1 MAVKMNDTAALFFF
15 RKELHRII
23 ICYYYNNNH
32 SLFSHPPKVIEFHR
46 FERNDARLIGPD
58 QIAWRVDTDTFA
70 LEPLN
75 GGRLN
80 GIAIVAAIF
89 ESDGR
94 IKSSIGSHYGAR
106 PAPLKPPVPN
116 PKREWNNDVR
126 ICTNQTISAPGLIT
140 MPNVSDCVWLVAWI
154 IHELG
159 GCRGGGGGKF
169 PIVMQLERGHQNQ
182 RRPIQIESSFNILIS
197 RPRSRMGGCGSAGE
211 ARSKHAASDTR
222 GKSNE
227 ILRLVNR
234 VALISNLIYSISPWR
249 MALIIQEIKK
259 FQIQIEPVHD
269 E

>member
-58 QIAWRVDTDTFA
+58 QIVWRVDTDTFA

-116 PKREWNNDVR
+116 PKRE
-126 ICTNQTISAPGLIT
+126 
-140 MPNVSDCVWLVAWI
+140 
-154 IHELG
+154 
-159 GCRGGGGGKF
+159 
-169 PIVMQLERGHQNQ
+169 
-182 RRPIQIESSFNILIS
+182 
-197 RPRSRMGGCGSAGE
+197 
-211 ARSKHAASDTR
+211 
-222 GKSNE
+222 
-227 ILRLVNR
+227 
-234 VALISNLIYSISPWR
+234 
-249 MALIIQEIKK
+249 
-259 FQIQIEPVHD
+259 
-269 E
+269 